1 MRTHNR
7 IFTLTAAAAVTGMVL
22 APVTPSPALAQPAP
36 PPAAADQPTEDPP
49 VRVGRLANM
58 TGTVSFHTAADTQW
72 SAAGVNY
79 PVATGDSFW
88 TEPNAG
94 ASLEVSASRIAL
106 AGGSEFD
113 VTALDGSGL
122 QAALP
127 QGAAYLRL
135 RSLAPDEAWS
145 LQTPRGQVTFQG
157 AGRYEVIAGD
167 AQAPT
172 MVTVLEGNAQISGPN
187 LALQVGANQTA
198 TITGS
203 DVLQA
208 SIGPVQQDAFLT
220 AMLAL
225 ERAPAQAA
233 PLPPVVA
240 AMPGGEDLAT
250 YGTWST
256 TPDSGAVWYP
266 QVAADWAP
274 YRDGRWA
281 YIQPWGWTWVDDNA
295 WGFAPSHYGRWAR
308 YGDRWGWSPGR
319 EAVAGPP
326 VYAPALVTFLG
337 VGVGIGLATGSV
349 GWIPLGPGEAYHPW
363 YHASDRYVQGVN
375 PGRPRDVGAVT
386 GYANRGA
393 TTLVPAGVM
402 AGSRPVRPAAQ
413 TVSPQTLAAAR
424 PVSGR
429 EPIRPTALTAG
440 VSPAAAHQMNLP
452 PAVGGAAAHA
462 APGPAIRP
470 EAPGVRPALRTSG
483 QAPAPGPAFVPHGTG
498 PGQAAVPGPGRPG
511 APTPATP
518 GARPAGEP
526 RPAAVEPAP
535 AGAPQV
541 HVPAQRPPGP
551 VQLPAAVHAPSAP
564 APRPAEPPRA
574 APPPAVI
581 HAAPP
586 PAPRPAEPP
595 RAAPPPAV
603 THAAP
608 PPPAPRPAEP
618 PHAAPPPAPHAAP
631 APAPH
636 PAAEH
641 EKKPGER

>member
-7 IFTLTAAAAVTGMVL
+7 IVTLTAAAAVTSMVL
-22 APVTPSPALAQPAP
+22 APVMPPPALAQPAP
-36 PPAAADQPTEDPP
+36 PPAAVAQPGQDPP
-49 VRVGRLANM
+49 VQVGRLASM
-58 TGTVSFHTAADTQW
+58 TGTVSFHTAADSQW
-72 SAAGVNY
+72 SAAAVNY

-94 ASLEVSASRIAL
+94 ASLEVSANRIAL

-113 VTALDGSGL
+113 IATLDGSGL

-127 QGAAYLRL
+127 QGSAYLRL
-135 RSLAPDEAWS
+135 RGLAPDEAWS
-145 LQTPRGQVTFQG
+145 LQTPRGRVTLQG

-172 MVTVLEGNAQISGPN
+172 MVTVLEGAAQISGPN
-187 LALQVGANQTA
+187 LALQVGTNQTA

-208 SIGPVQQDAFLT
+208 SIGPAQRDAFLT
-220 AMLAL
+220 AMLAR
-225 ERAPAQAA
+225 ERPPAQAA

-240 AMPGGEDLAT
+240 AMPGGEDLAN

-256 TPDSGAVWYP
+256 TADSGAVWYP

-274 YRDGRWA
+274 YRDGHWA
-281 YIQPWGWTWVDDNA
+281 YIQPWGWTWVDDDA
-295 WGFAPSHYGRWAR
+295 WGFAPFHYGRWAR
-308 YGDRWGWSPGR
+308 YGGRWGWTPGG

-326 VYAPALVTFLG
+326 VYAPALVAFVG
-337 VGVGIGLATGSV
+337 IGVGIGLATGSV
-349 GWIPLGPGEAYHPW
+349 GWVPLGPGEAYRPW

-375 PGRPRDVGAVT
+375 PGRPHDVGAIT

-402 AGSRPVRPAAQ
+402 AGSRPVREAAQ

-440 VSPAAAHQMNLP
+440 VSPAAAHQMNLA

-462 APGPAIRP
+462 APGPGIRP

-498 PGQAAVPGPGRPG
+498 PGQAAVPAPGRPVTSMPG
-511 APTPATP
+511 TPPAH
-518 GARPAGEP
+518 PAGES
-526 RPAAVEPAP
+526 RPAAAEPAP
-535 AGAPQV
+535 AGTPQV
-541 HVPAQRPPGP
+541 HVPAQRPPEL
-551 VQLPAAVHAPSAP
+551 VQPPSAVHAPAAP
-564 APRPAEPPRA
+564 APRPAEPVLAAPRPA
-574 APPPAVI
+574 EPLHVAPPPAVI
-581 HAAPP
+581 HPTPP
-586 PAPRPAEPP
+586 ASRPAEPVRAAPRPAEPA
-595 RAAPPPAV
+595 R
-603 THAAP
+603 
-608 PPPAPRPAEP
+608 
-618 PHAAPPPAPHAAP
+618 AAPPPAPHAAP
-631 APAPH
+631 GPAPH

-641 EKKPGER
+641 EKRPGER